1 MPHAQRRVT
10 CSNDPMRLAA
20 FVAAV
25 AAAVNLLV
33 LGLLHVVSPEVDPVT
48 RVRPWGVRV
57 VGHDRHGC

>member
-1 MPHAQRRVT
+1 
-10 CSNDPMRLAA
+10 MRLAA